1 MNQLLF
7 AALILMQGTPGAP
20 SQDLEGRAKQAVAAQ
35 RFAEARVLYRQLAAE
50 DPLNSDHL
58 IWVGRIS
65 GWMGDYDTGSAA
77 LDTVLERE
85 PRNTDALIAKAYLF
99 LHQRRYSSAQAL
111 LDRAQAIV
119 PESVDLRMALARN
132 MFYQGRVKEAREQ
145 VEKVLAAEPSNSE
158 AGQLNAQIDA
168 QPRVYR
174 FEMSLG
180 FGQDRFSFASPATV
194 ESISAGY
201 TGTATRAALIYE
213 GWNKFGDVSH
223 RGGITLTHR
232 FARSVWLRGGAI
244 IAPGALA
251 VAREDYS
258 GGLSANVRPRI
269 VTGGDYRYL
278 RFASSRVH
286 VASPSM
292 EYYFERPVWVQAALF
307 TAWTDDNV
315 PGHSR
320 IATQSF
326 GVRYNHQIA
335 PLVLHAGYAR
345 GNESYS
351 ALSIDR
357 LGRFRANTFI
367 GGVDFKPVSSLTF
380 GTFYSYQRRDSG
392 STQNSFGISLTVR
405 K

>member
-194 ESISAGY
+194 ESDIRRLHRYGDAGCPDLRRMEQIRRCF
-201 TGTATRAALIYE
+201 ASRWIHPDPPLCEIRVAE
-213 GWNKFGDVSH
+213 GRRHHCAW
-223 RGGITLTHR
+223 
-232 FARSVWLRGGAI
+232 
-244 IAPGALA
+244 
-251 VAREDYS
+251 
-258 GGLSANVRPRI
+258 RPRC
-269 VTGGDYRYL
+269 
-278 RFASSRVH
+278 
-286 VASPSM
+286 SP
-292 EYYFERPVWVQAALF
+292 RRLQWWL
-307 TAWTDDNV
+307 
-315 PGHSR
+315 
-320 IATQSF
+320 
-326 GVRYNHQIA
+326 VRQCEA
-335 PLVLHAGYAR
+335 
-345 GNESYS
+345 EDC
-351 ALSIDR
+351 DR
-357 LGRFRANTFI
+357 W
-367 GGVDFKPVSSLTF
+367 
-380 GTFYSYQRRDSG
+380 
-392 STQNSFGISLTVR
+392 
-405 K
+405 